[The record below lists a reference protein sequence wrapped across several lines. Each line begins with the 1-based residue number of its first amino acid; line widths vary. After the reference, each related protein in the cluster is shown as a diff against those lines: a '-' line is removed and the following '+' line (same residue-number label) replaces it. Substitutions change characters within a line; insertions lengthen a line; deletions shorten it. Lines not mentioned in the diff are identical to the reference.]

1 MFVLYF
7 YFFSYPFFFIIMK
20 QGNFIYVK
28 EDHIMEFNEK
38 LNEYINNL
46 SCTAKEL
53 CELSGLSAATLSRY
67 RSGER
72 VPEMNSDALWQLC
85 CAIAQLSFLK
95 QNCHLTPDTVK
106 EDLLTSTDIST
117 TDKEHLRINFNTLVS
132 VLNINITRLCQSIS
146 YDTSTIFRFRNGT
159 RQPSEPLIFAAAVSQ
174 YIASQFNT
182 PEDIDVLAEL
192 LKCSKEELSKS
203 TSRSSRLQSWLLE
216 KHTASENSIS
226 KFLSELDHGD
236 LNEYIKV
243 IHFDE
248 MKLPPLMPFQFP
260 TSKTY
265 LGLTE
270 MMESEI
276 DFLKATV
283 LSKSTSPVIM
293 YSDMPM
299 GEMAKDPEFPKKW
312 MFGMAMMLK
321 KGLHLH
327 QIHNLDRSFED
338 MMLGLESWI
347 PMYMTGQISP
357 YYLKD
362 TQNHIF
368 LHLLKVSGA
377 AALSGEAIA
386 GHQENGRYYLTKS
399 KEEILYYRNRAE
411 ELLHSASPLMDIYR
425 ADNASALQAFLLSDS
440 HTKGKRRNILSALP
454 LYTLHEEALKQFLNR
469 HSLSDQ
475 EKEKILSYAS
485 SQKQLM
491 ERILTNAPVEDE
503 ISEIPEE
510 SFVQHPP
517 LMPLSGIFMEKDLPY
532 TYEEYRFHLEQTRQY
547 AREHSSYTLTEVK
560 MQTFHNLQIH
570 IHEGEWAMISKANAP
585 AIHFVIHHPR
595 LRQAI
600 EQFIPPVQE
609 T

>member
-1 MFVLYF
+1 
-7 YFFSYPFFFIIMK
+7 
-20 QGNFIYVK
+20 
-28 EDHIMEFNEK
+28 
-38 LNEYINNL
+38 
-46 SCTAKEL
+46 
-53 CELSGLSAATLSRY
+53 
-67 RSGER
+67 
-72 VPEMNSDALWQLC
+72 
-85 CAIAQLSFLK
+85 
-95 QNCHLTPDTVK
+95 
-106 EDLLTSTDIST
+106 
-117 TDKEHLRINFNTLVS
+117 
-132 VLNINITRLCQSIS
+132 
-146 YDTSTIFRFRNGT
+146 
-159 RQPSEPLIFAAAVSQ
+159 
-174 YIASQFNT
+174 
-182 PEDIDVLAEL
+182 
-192 LKCSKEELSKS
+192 
-203 TSRSSRLQSWLLE
+203 
-216 KHTASENSIS
+216 
-226 KFLSELDHGD
+226 
-236 LNEYIKV
+236 
-243 IHFDE
+243 

-283 LSKSTSPVIM
+283 LSKSTSSVIM

-377 AALSGEAIA
+377 AALSGEAIV

-440 HTKGKRRNILSALP
+440 YTKGKRRNILSALP
-454 LYTLHEEALKQFLNR
+454 LYTLHEEDLKQFLNR

-475 EKEKILSYAS
+475 EKEKILSYAV

-491 ERILTNAPVEDE
+491 ERILANSPVEDE
-503 ISEIPEE
+503 ISEISEE
-510 SFVQHPP
+510 SFAQHPV
-517 LMPLSGIFMEKDLPY
+517 LMPLPEFS
-532 TYEEYRFHLEQTRQY
+532 FHD
-547 AREHSSYTLTEVK
+547 
-560 MQTFHNLQIH
+560 HNFCIRPH
-570 IHEGEWAMISKANAP
+570 DIPSAVTSISCC
-585 AIHFVIHHPR
+585 
-595 LRQAI
+595 
-600 EQFIPPVQE
+600 
-609 T
+609 

>member
-20 QGNFIYVK
+20 QGNFIYAK

-85 CAIAQLSFLK
+85 RAIAQLSFLK

-226 KFLSELDHGD
+226 KFLSELDHFD

-347 PMYMTGQISP
+347 YDRTDFSLLPERYAKP
-357 YYLKD
+357 Y
-362 TQNHIF
+362 F
-368 LHLLKVSGA
+368 
-377 AALSGEAIA
+377 
-386 GHQENGRYYLTKS
+386 
-399 KEEILYYRNRAE
+399 
-411 ELLHSASPLMDIYR
+411 SA
-425 ADNASALQAFLLSDS
+425 
-440 HTKGKRRNILSALP
+440 
-454 LYTLHEEALKQFLNR
+454 
-469 HSLSDQ
+469 
-475 EKEKILSYAS
+475 
-485 SQKQLM
+485 
-491 ERILTNAPVEDE
+491 
-503 ISEIPEE
+503 
-510 SFVQHPP
+510 PP
-517 LMPLSGIFMEKDLPY
+517 
-532 TYEEYRFHLEQTRQY
+532 
-547 AREHSSYTLTEVK
+547 
-560 MQTFHNLQIH
+560 
-570 IHEGEWAMISKANAP
+570 
-585 AIHFVIHHPR
+585 
-595 LRQAI
+595 
-600 EQFIPPVQE
+600 
-609 T
+609 